1 MRDLGAT
8 CSNCANF
15 KAEKKGGECRA
26 GLPIFGANPDTWP
39 KVSASSWCS
48 QHESLPPTKMEFVE
62 VPPVG
67 RTSIDEGFWKPEVNP
82 KWHDETDPYPLTPTK
97 MEFTEVPPVHATVTK

>member
-15 KAEKKGGECRA
+15 QPEKKGGECRN

-39 KVSASSWCS
+39 KVSANSWCS
-48 QHESLPPTKMEFVE
+48 QHEALPPTKMEFVE
-62 VPPVG
+62 VSPV
-67 RTSIDEGFWKPEVNP
+67 RESIDEGFWKPEV
-82 KWHDETDPYPLTPTK
+82 DPAYLHPTK